1 MATLADQ
8 LEQMRSG
15 LPSSQDGGESRLTE
29 QLEQMRVR
37 MNEVA
42 RREHEM
48 AAELNAAVRSMDEQL
63 LHEVRSI
70 TAAHEARRATIL
82 NELQMLA
89 ARLDGLPKH
98 VRQRASIGA
107 APQGL
112 LPLQGVSAR
121 QRPLEQHD
129 TEQAIRDALGR
140 RVGRPPVALKA
151 PEAITRGH
159 LFRDS

>member
-1 MATLADQ
+1 
-8 LEQMRSG
+8 
-15 LPSSQDGGESRLTE
+15 
-29 QLEQMRVR
+29 
-37 MNEVA
+37 
-42 RREHEM
+42 
-48 AAELNAAVRSMDEQL
+48 
-63 LHEVRSI
+63 
-70 TAAHEARRATIL
+70 
-82 NELQMLA
+82 MLA

-98 VRQRASIGA
+98 VRQRASISA
-107 APQGL
+107 TPQGL
-112 LPLQGVSAR
+112 LPLQDVSAR